1 MKIPKQVIILGH
13 KVAIK
18 QTSKLPGGDKD
29 TLGVADVLDDEIHIH
44 KGMSDAAKH
53 KILLH
58 EIFHH
63 ALWANGVSQ
72 TISPEIEECIVQAFA
87 SVYREIKK
95 QGI

>member
-1 MKIPKQVIILGH
+1 MRIPKQVMILGH
-13 KVAIK
+13 KVSIK
-18 QTSKLPGGDKD
+18 QTSKLPSGDAD
-29 TLGVADVLDDEIHIH
+29 TLGVADVLDDVIHLH
-44 KGMSDAAKH
+44 KDMSNEAKY